1 MTTMPAPVG
10 VLARAACAMKRVPS
24 AEVRCR
30 SYVLAEPPAIG
41 RIGGRESLSTH
52 IGASRQ
58 CEVSKQVSSAYEGPA
73 PPSSRRS
80 PECLYRH
87 DVPDGAAHVLP
98 PLVRFPREA
107 AGPEV

>member
-10 VLARAACAMKRVPS
+10 FLARAACAMKRVPS

-58 CEVSKQVSSAYEGPA
+58 CEVLKQVSSAYEGPA

-80 PECLYRH
+80 PECLYRRH
-87 DVPDGAAHVLP
+87 GPSASP
-98 PLVRFPREA
+98 N
-107 AGPEV
+107 AGTP